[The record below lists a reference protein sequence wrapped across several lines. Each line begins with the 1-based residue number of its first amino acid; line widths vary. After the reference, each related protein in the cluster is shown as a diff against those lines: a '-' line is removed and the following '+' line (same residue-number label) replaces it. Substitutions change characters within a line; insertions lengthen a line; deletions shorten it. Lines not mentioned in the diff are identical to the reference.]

1 MDNFRF
7 EEQKVTS
14 LRHKITDDIRKAIF
28 NGQLKPGTRLR
39 EIEMSKQMGV
49 SRGPIREALRML
61 EQEGLLVSQ
70 PYKETIVAEITRE
83 EVVEVLLPIRNTL
96 EQFAIRKALPH
107 MTETNYARLDELM
120 AEMREAAAKRDIYKL
135 ADCDLAF
142 HEYLVGLSDM
152 LNIISTWKSIYNR
165 IRLHFLTQALT
176 YDNLTD
182 VCDEHEELLRVLRQG
197 DIGEISEALTEHI
210 HSVKWNE

>member
-1 MDNFRF
+1 MENFRF

-28 NGQLKPGTRLR
+28 NGQLKPGIRLR

-70 PYKETIVAEITRE
+70 PYKETTVAEITRE
-83 EVVEVLLPIRNTL
+83 EVTEVLIPIRFTL
-96 EQFAIRKALPH
+96 EQFAIRKALPN
-107 MTETNYARLDELM
+107 MTGSHHAKLKEIL
-120 AEMREAAAKRDIYKL
+120 AEMRDAAQKRDIYKI

-142 HEYLVGLSDM
+142 HEYLVSLSDM
-152 LNIISTWKSIYNR
+152 INIISTWKSIYNR
-165 IRLHFLTQALT
+165 IRLHFLSQALA
-176 YDNLTD
+176 YENLND
-182 VCDEHEELLRVLRQG
+182 VYLEHEVLLNVLMEG
-197 DIGEISEALTEHI
+197 DMDKISEALTVHI
-210 HSVKWNE
+210 HSVKWDE

>member
-1 MDNFRF
+1 MENFRF

-28 NGQLKPGTRLR
+28 NGQLKPGIRLR

-70 PYKETIVAEITRE
+70 PYKETTVAEITQE
-83 EVVEVLLPIRNTL
+83 EVTEVLIPIRFTL
-96 EQFAIRKALPH
+96 EQFAIRKALPN
-107 MTETNYARLDELM
+107 MTDAHYAKLKEIL
-120 AEMREAAAKRDIYKL
+120 AEMSDAARKRDIYKL

-142 HEYLVGLSDM
+142 HEYLVSLSDM

-165 IRLHFLTQALT
+165 IRLHFLTQALA
-176 YDNLTD
+176 YENLND
-182 VCDEHEELLRVLRQG
+182 VYVEHEDLLKVLMEG
-197 DIGEISEALTEHI
+197 DIDKISEALDVHI
-210 HSVKWNE
+210 HNVRWDD